1 MVTQSK
7 LNSRH
12 QSTFCIVVLNPPFR
26 RYGLPKAICHLFLWA
41 GKVVAGMATFFLPF
55 RPHSSQNFGAGK
67 SGAGLTGIHKSL
79 MTDLIFQYLPLRLRC
94 YSKRN
99 FVDHVEKTWRG
110 TRTFEDEK
118 TYKSR

>member
-1 MVTQSK
+1 MVAQSK

-12 QSTFCIVVLNPPFR
+12 QSTFCIVVLNSPFR

-67 SGAGLTGIHKSL
+67 VGAGKSGAGLTGI
-79 MTDLIFQYLPLRLRC
+79 P
-94 YSKRN
+94 
-99 FVDHVEKTWRG
+99 VV
-110 TRTFEDEK
+110 
-118 TYKSR
+118 